1 VRRLGE
7 PVDLTNSKDLI
18 GLFDGTEGLF
28 RGFSVFEE
36 TLASSR
42 PQTATAVT
50 PDGRVVIVAL
60 KVGRGR
66 VIRFGL
72 PQLPSRLRT
81 DADIQALMERTWQLL
96 SR

>member
-1 VRRLGE
+1 M
-7 PVDLTNSKDLI
+7 PSP
-18 GLFDGTEGLF
+18 
-28 RGFSVFEE
+28 S
-36 TLASSR
+36 

-81 DADIQALMERTWQLL
+81 DTDIQALMERTWQLL